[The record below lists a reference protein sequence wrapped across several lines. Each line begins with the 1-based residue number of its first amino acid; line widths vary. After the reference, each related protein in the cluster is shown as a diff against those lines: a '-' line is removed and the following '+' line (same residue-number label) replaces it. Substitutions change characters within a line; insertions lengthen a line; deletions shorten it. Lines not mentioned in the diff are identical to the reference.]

1 MRKAIQLSIP
11 KPCHENWDAM
21 TPKDK
26 GRHCKVCEKTVFDF
40 TSKTDEYIVKSFE
53 QNGKLCGRFKNAQLN
68 RELSYSRKNQNN
80 YLLYVASSL
89 FTLLT
94 LGVNEV
100 YAQGALTTIS
110 QTHKTPNQIKGKV
123 AHSILKERVISGTIL
138 DENGLPMPG
147 AYILVKG
154 TSTGTQTDF
163 DGNYKLKVKNGNT
176 LVISSIGYKTSEILI
191 TDNSVYN
198 YTIEVD
204 INAYDEVIIAGRV
217 NIDSNY
223 THKKTSQEIA
233 EEKKRESIRK
243 QNHKALNNKLFIE
256 RIEAKK
262 LKRQQIRNG
271 EIERTKIG
279 KLLYNITNLFRKRK

>member
-1 MRKAIQLSIP
+1 
-11 KPCHENWDAM
+11 
-21 TPKDK
+21 
-26 GRHCKVCEKTVFDF
+26 
-40 TSKTDEYIVKSFE
+40 
-53 QNGKLCGRFKNAQLN
+53 
-68 RELSYSRKNQNN
+68 
-80 YLLYVASSL
+80 
-89 FTLLT
+89 
-94 LGVNEV
+94 
-100 YAQGALTTIS
+100 
-110 QTHKTPNQIKGKV
+110 
-123 AHSILKERVISGTIL
+123 
-138 DENGLPMPG
+138 MPG

-154 TSTGTQTDF
+154 TSTVTQTDF
-163 DGNYKLKVKNGNT
+163 DGNYKLKVKNGNA

-204 INAYDEVIIAGRV
+204 INAYDEVIITGRV

-243 QNHKALNNKLFIE
+243 QNHKALNNKLFTE

-271 EIERTKIG
+271 EIKRSKIG